1 MTRKKVLCM
10 EFIHGAKITDVPK
23 LDQMGI
29 NKREVAQLLHEL
41 FCEQIFVH
49 GFIHRYVQSTRPRSG
64 TSNHNNGVLHATVT
78 HTQAT
83 S

>member
-1 MTRKKVLCM
+1 M

-29 NKREVAQLLHEL
+29 DKREVAQLLHEL

-49 GFIHRYVQSTRPRSG
+49 GFIHRS
-64 TSNHNNGVLHATVT
+64 VT
-78 HTQAT
+78 NINDIFIYIYKLTNINDDIT
-83 S
+83 YTYIC